1 MRAQLRD
8 HSDIVGSLVMAPPV
22 EKLLRSKE
30 DSNPEKLF
38 SAPIGRIHVGL
49 HVSSHHIYT
58 HYSKGLY
65 LANLLHCQLQN
76 GFTRMR
82 YVTARR
88 GKCRIVYRGR

>member
-49 HVSSHHIYT
+49 HVSYVYFIRCIIYST
-58 HYSKGLY
+58 LIFVP
-65 LANLLHCQLQN
+65 LFQLN
-76 GFTRMR
+76 NEN
-82 YVTARR
+82 
-88 GKCRIVYRGR
+88 KKNNS